1 MMDKMN
7 VKQQA
12 EVRANLYGA
21 AIESF
26 RNINLDTEAI
36 CDGLLIHLPDGYFAK
51 MKISICDATK
61 FDLTMEREAYA
72 EKLQKQSER
81 AEAARLR
88 AEEKARKAAEKAA
101 KAAEKTL

>member
-1 MMDKMN
+1 MEKMN

-12 EVRANLYGA
+12 EVRANLYDIAINGFHGA
-21 AIESF
+21 E
-26 RNINLDTEAI
+26 LETEAI

-61 FDLTMEREAYA
+61 FDLAAERENYA

>member
-1 MMDKMN
+1 MEKMN

-12 EVRANLYGA
+12 VVRTNLYYI
-21 AIESF
+21 AINGFHNAE
-26 RNINLDTEAI
+26 LETEAI

-61 FDLTMEREAYA
+61 FDLAAEREAYA
-72 EKLQKQSER
+72 EKLQSER

>member
-1 MMDKMN
+1 MEKMN
-7 VKQQA
+7 VKQQV
-12 EVRANLYGA
+12 EVRANLYDI
-21 AIESF
+21 AINGLHANDFE
-26 RNINLDTEAI
+26 TEAV

-61 FDLTMEREAYA
+61 FDLTEEREAYA